1 MNDDNE
7 KEPVQVSAEDLD
19 FDRTN
24 VTTTDSQVLSEDE
37 GDSGTD
43 PVDQS
48 KQEELAAND
57 FSPLSEAEK
66 QPKIQDEDRIEEMNR
81 RTSIGD

>member
-1 MNDDNE
+1 MNFENDN
-7 KEPVQVSAEDLD
+7 EPVQVSTEDLD

-24 VTTTDSQVLSEDE
+24 VSTTDTQPITDNEALS
-37 GDSGTD
+37 GND

-57 FSPLSEAEK
+57 FSPLTEAEK
-66 QPKIQDEDRIEEMNR
+66 QPKIQEEDRIEEMNR